1 MLDGFWTVS
10 FSATTDM
17 GAGVIAIQGGKATG
31 GDSSFTYIGTITED
45 ESGNF
50 AGELKVDRH
59 NNLLPAVIPG
69 LDNYALAISGRVSGA
84 SFEATGRVKG
94 NESIQM
100 TIKGKKVA

>member
-50 AGELKVDRH
+50 
-59 NNLLPAVIPG
+59 
-69 LDNYALAISGRVSGA
+69 LAS
-84 SFEATGRVKG
+84 
-94 NESIQM
+94 
-100 TIKGKKVA
+100 